1 LDPPESDFLE
11 SDFFVSDFFESDDEL
26 DELLEDSDEDEV
38 LDESDP
44 DLAEESDLDS
54 PEVVD
59 EPGGVGEAGLP
70 PRLSVL

>member
-1 LDPPESDFLE
+1 MDPPE
-11 SDFFVSDFFESDDEL
+11 SDFFVSDFFVSDFFVSDDEL

-38 LDESDP
+38 LDESAP
-44 DLAEESDLDS
+44 DLAAESDWDS

-59 EPGGVGEAGLP
+59 EPGGVEEAELP